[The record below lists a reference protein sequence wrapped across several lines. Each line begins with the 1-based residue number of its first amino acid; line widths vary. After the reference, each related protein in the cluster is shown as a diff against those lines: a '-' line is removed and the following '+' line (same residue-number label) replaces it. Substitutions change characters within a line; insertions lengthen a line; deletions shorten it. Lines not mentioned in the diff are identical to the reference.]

1 MITLAIVEN
10 SLKHLDI
17 IEQHL
22 QKNKQYKIV
31 TTATNGFDFA
41 AYCLQA
47 KTLPDIALIDIQM
60 NIMDGIALTDF
71 LQQFFPSIKCI
82 GVTSY
87 CNKEVITDMVSC
99 GAMGMVFKLFTMKD
113 EILFKEYIPIK
124 FNGLDSSITA
134 VANNEFYL
142 DSYMQLTLKET
153 LPLFDRE
160 AMRAHRLQQIQANAA
175 LNFTDRE
182 KIIVALCASSSTK
195 LDVIAQA
202 LCVDIKTLEKTL
214 TQIYK
219 KLSIDSRLELTH
231 FCISRAIIFNSRN
244 TA

>member
-60 NIMDGIALTDF
+60 RIMDGVALTDF
-71 LQQFFPSIKCI
+71 LHQFFPSIKCI

-124 FNGLDSSITA
+124 FDGLDNSIIA

-142 DSYMQLTLKET
+142 DSFMQISANEMM
-153 LPLFDRE
+153 PVFNHA
-160 AMRAHRLQQIQANAA
+160 AMLAHRQQQIQANEAFG
-175 LNFTDRE
+175 LTHKERM
-182 KIIVALCASSSTK
+182 IVALCASSSSK
-195 LDVIAQA
+195 LDVIANA
-202 LCVDIKTLEKTL
+202 LCMDIKTLEKNL

-219 KLSIDSRLELTH
+219 NLM
-231 FCISRAIIFNSRN
+231 
-244 TA
+244 